1 MAGLPVLVDQPGTAR
16 FTLRTRE
23 LSRGTWLRMSPHPTL
38 EFIRIDIGEKFVQR
52 LHANHPDLLVS
63 PVDGEG
69 VQH

>member
-1 MAGLPVLVDQPGTAR
+1 
-16 FTLRTRE
+16 
-23 LSRGTWLRMSPHPTL
+23 MSPHPTL